1 MSISFTFTFFDQRKL
16 VPVQFLAFEG
26 SEIRDL

>member
-1 MSISFTFTFFDQRKL
+1 MSINFIFTFFDQSKL
-16 VPVQFLAFEG
+16 ASVYFLAFEG

>member
-1 MSISFTFTFFDQRKL
+1 MPISFMFTFFGQSKL

-26 SEIRDL
+26 SEIRDV